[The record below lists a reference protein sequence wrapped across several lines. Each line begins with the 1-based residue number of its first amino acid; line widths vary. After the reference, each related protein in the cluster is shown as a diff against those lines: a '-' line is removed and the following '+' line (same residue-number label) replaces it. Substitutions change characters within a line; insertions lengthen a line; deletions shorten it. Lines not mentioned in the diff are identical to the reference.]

1 MKKGRIFIVLS
12 ILMGFFAGCA
22 TTAQVRE
29 EAPADK
35 TVITGIDVKD
45 DSIEIKGSRPFIY
58 TTYRPSDPY
67 RVVVEIPD
75 ADLGAFRDTI
85 KPGNPFITEVTP
97 SQIDSPKR
105 IVRVDVLLQSPSD
118 LEPAYHD
125 TTLLLKVKRVA
136 EPGGAGPEA
145 GKGIAG
151 TAAPEIVNAIAYE
164 KVEAREVLKEGAG
177 GIKEEG
183 SPEPAKETPQNAEQP
198 LPKAT
203 EIREIGF
210 EHSDGVIKVT
220 IKGNGAMS
228 PSVFTLKDRIVID
241 IPDVTMKAVVPDT
254 VMAPVKGLRVGKHK
268 DKTRLVLDL
277 KKTVG
282 FDVTSIRD
290 TITIAIQ
297 SPEMVV
303 AKREAPEPGIEKKEA
318 GEGIG
323 PAAKEAAEAKEP
335 ETLVEGKYTGKKI
348 SLDFQ
353 DADIVPIFRLLA
365 DISGYNIV
373 VDPNVKGRLTMKLVN
388 VPWDQALD
396 LICKT
401 FYLGQAVE
409 GNIIRIA
416 PLSVF
421 AKESEEKA
429 KAKEAEAKAEPL
441 ETRFFSIS
449 YADVSVVEKSIKD
462 SKILSTRGSIS
473 VDKRTSS
480 MVIKDVPSVFPQV
493 ENFLSTLDK
502 PTPQVL
508 IEARIVEV
516 STKSDFDL
524 GIQWGVTLSATNTL
538 SSIGG
543 LSTLGKGSFTG
554 GNYLVDFPSGK
565 AGAGSG
571 SGFNFGLLNPAR
583 TMGLDLQIS
592 ALETMGK
599 GRIISNP
606 RVVTLDNEKAII
618 MQGTSEPYPEIT
630 EQGTIT
636 VKPRDVVLKTE
647 VTPHITPTGSISMS
661 VVITKEDIIGE
672 RLVGGTSAP
681 RTSKVEGNTK
691 VLVQNGETLVIGG
704 IYKRTER
711 ESTSGVP
718 GLMKIPVLGWL
729 FKNRNVSEDV
739 GELLIFIT
747 PRIVELPARTTSEAK

>member
-401 FYLGQAVE
+401 FYLGKAVE

-449 YADVSVVEKSIKD
+449 YADVSVVEKAIKD
-462 SKILSTRGSIS
+462 SKVLTARGSIS

-480 MVIKDVPSVFPQV
+480 MTIKDVPSVFPQV
-493 ENFLSTLDK
+493 ENILATLDK

-516 STKSDFDL
+516 NTSDTRDL
-524 GIQWGVTLSATNTL
+524 GIQWGLRLSATNTL
-538 SSIGG
+538 TSIGG
-543 LSTLGKGSFTG
+543 LSGLGTGPFTG
-554 GNYLVDFPSGK
+554 GNYLVDFPSGASK
-565 AGAGSG
+565 GSG
-571 SGFNFGLLNPAR
+571 SGFTFGILNPAK
-583 TMGLDLQIS
+583 TMGLDLQLS
-592 ALETMGK
+592 ALETAGK
-599 GRIISNP
+599 GKIISNP
-606 RVVTLDNEKAII
+606 KIMTVDNAEAKIS
-618 MQGTSEPYPEIT
+618 QGDSIPIRKLTT
-630 EQGTIT
+630 EGTIS
-636 VKPRDVVLKTE
+636 TE
-647 VTPHITPTGSISMS
+647 YKDFTLELGVTPHIAPDKTIALTIKTKKEEPDWSHTSPEGAPASKKKEANTN
-661 VVITKEDIIGE
+661 VIIRD
-672 RLVGGTSAP
+672 
-681 RTSKVEGNTK
+681 
-691 VLVQNGETLVIGG
+691 GETVVIGG
-704 IYKRTER
+704 VFKTSRQDTE
-711 ESTSGVP
+711 TGVP
-718 GLMKIPVLGWL
+718 GLMRIPVLGWL
-729 FKNRNVSEDV
+729 FKDRKTIDETSEM
-739 GELLIFIT
+739 LIFIT
-747 PRIVELPARTTSEAK
+747 PRIVEKP